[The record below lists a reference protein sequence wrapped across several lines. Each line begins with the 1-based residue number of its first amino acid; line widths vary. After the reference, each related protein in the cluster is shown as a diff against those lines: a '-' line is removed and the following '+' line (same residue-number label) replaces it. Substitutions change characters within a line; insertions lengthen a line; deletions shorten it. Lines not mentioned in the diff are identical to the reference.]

1 VTEPLRHFSD
11 DLLRGFAVGAVSD
24 GANLAVACHLALC
37 PACRTGAAT
46 HESALSTLYQ
56 LRPAVTAEGPPA
68 DLRSKL
74 LASLPAQQAA
84 PEPRPPQA
92 LPADMPDLPPALVN
106 RLGTLASVA
115 WHTLVPGIRAIDLG
129 IPSAWR
135 ARLVYFRPGVVIPV
149 HDHSGPEHTVVFAGG
164 LDDQSGH
171 IGRGDAVTMMPGE
184 PHRQRSSPGEPCVA
198 LIVNEAE
205 PRPLTAFGRV
215 MKWVTRS

>member
-24 GANLAVACHLALC
+24 GTNLAVACHLAFC
-37 PACRTGAAT
+37 PTCRTGAAA
-46 HESALSTLYQ
+46 HESALDVLFQ
-56 LRPAVTAEGPPA
+56 LRPAAAAEGPPA

-74 LASLPAQQAA
+74 LASLPAQNAA
-84 PEPRPPQA
+84 PAPHPPSP
-92 LPADMPDLPPALVN
+92 LPDDMPDLPPALVN
-106 RLGTLASVA
+106 RLGALPDIS

-135 ARLVYFRPGVVIPV
+135 ARLVCFRPGVVIPV
-149 HDHSGPEHTVVFAGG
+149 HDHHGPEHTVVFSGG
-164 LDDQSGH
+164 LDDHGGH

-205 PRPLTAFGRV
+205 PRPLTPFGRL